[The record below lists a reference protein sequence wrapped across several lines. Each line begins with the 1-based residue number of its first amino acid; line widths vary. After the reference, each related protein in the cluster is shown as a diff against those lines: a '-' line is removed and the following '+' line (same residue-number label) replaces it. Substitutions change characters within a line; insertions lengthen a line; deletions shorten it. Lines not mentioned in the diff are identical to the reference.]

1 MKTGFWEFLRQS
13 LQGEQ
18 PMHPVERQMAKRWV
32 KERLKRLFPE
42 LRSDPAELE
51 KAYNQLGLEVREG
64 SGRGGGTVYQVNL
77 PSVADTGD

>member
-1 MKTGFWEFLRQS
+1 MKIGFWEFLRQS

-42 LRSDPAELE
+42 LRSNPAELE

-64 SGRGGGTVYQVNL
+64 SGRGGGTVYEVTL
-77 PSVADTGD
+77 PGVADRAD